1 MNKLRL
7 AGLGAVALMGIA
19 FFAACGG
26 GDDKTI
32 DTGDGEVTI
41 SDDLPDEFP
50 DDFPVYDDADL
61 QGSYRGENQGV
72 SGIVA
77 SWTTGDSADDVTNF
91 YKDNLDGDNWTVQSS
106 GTSAGGSF
114 FVVLN
119 KDESKAG
126 YVLIGES
133 DGETSIIVT
142 VGDNDG
148 SVTGDDSSGDDS
160 SGDDSSGDD
169 TSGDDTT
176 GDDSSA
182 DDGGTTNAEL
192 PEEQDLSDD
201 FPSDRVPLPD
211 DARVTS
217 SSSIS
222 TGGQTSW
229 FVEFY
234 SDQSTDE
241 LRDYFKDAL
250 TGKGWTEALASES
263 GGEVYLNYTT
273 SETSATSGVTVI
285 ITEADVD
292 GYRTV
297 SLSVV
302 Q

>member
-1 MNKLRL
+1 MNRL
-7 AGLGAVALMGIA
+7 WLAAVGAVALMGVA

-26 GDDKTI
+26 GDSKTI
-32 DTGDGEVTI
+32 DTGDGKVTI

-50 DDFPVYDDADL
+50 DDFPVYDGADL
-61 QGSYRGENQGV
+61 QGSYQGENEGV
-72 SGIVA
+72 SGVVA
-77 SWTTGDSADDVTNF
+77 TWTTGDSADDVTNF
-91 YKDNLDGDNWTVQSS
+91 YKDKLNGDNWKIQSS
-106 GTSAGGSF
+106 GTSGGGSF

-126 YVLIGES
+126 YVVIGEA
-133 DGETSIIVT
+133 DGDTSIIVT

-148 SVTGDDSSGDDS
+148 SVSGDDS
-160 SGDDSSGDD
+160 SGDSGSGDDTEDTSGEDTSGNDSSSGDD
-169 TSGDDTT
+169 GS
-176 GDDSSA
+176 SSA
-182 DDGGTTNAEL
+182 QL

-211 DARVTS
+211 DVRVTS

-222 TGGQTSW
+222 SGGQDSW

-234 SDQSTDE
+234 SKKSADE
-241 LRDYFKDAL
+241 LKDYFHDTL

-263 GGEVYLNYTT
+263 GGEVYLSYTD
-273 SETSATSGVTVI
+273 SETSATSSVTII
-285 ITEADVD
+285 ITDADVD

-302 Q
+302 G

>member
-7 AGLGAVALMGIA
+7 AALGVVALMGLA
-19 FFAACGG
+19 FLAACGG
-26 GDDKTI
+26 GDNNKTI
-32 DTGDGEVTI
+32 DTGDGKVTV

-50 DDFPVYDDADL
+50 DDFPVYKDADL
-61 QGSYRGENQGV
+61 QGSYQGENEGV

-91 YKDNLDGDNWTVQSS
+91 YKDKLNGDNWKIQSS
-106 GTSAGGSF
+106 GTSGGGSF

-126 YVLIGES
+126 YVVIGEA
-133 DGETSIIVT
+133 DGDTSIIVT
-142 VGDNDG
+142 VGDNP
-148 SVTGDDSSGDDS
+148 DSASGD
-160 SGDDSSGDD
+160 GSSGDD
-169 TSGDDTT
+169 TEDTSGEDTSGNDNSSGDD
-176 GDDSSA
+176 GSSSA
-182 DDGGTTNAEL
+182 QL

-211 DARVTS
+211 DSRVTS

-222 TGGQTSW
+222 SGGQNSF
-229 FVEFY
+229 FVEFF
-234 SDQSTDE
+234 SKKSTDE
-241 LRDYFKDAL
+241 LRDYFKDTL

-263 GGEVYLNYTT
+263 GGEVYLSYTP
-273 SETSATSGVTVI
+273 SDESAASSVTVI
-285 ITEADVD
+285 ITDANVD